1 MEKSAQKINNWNEK
15 QIRLKKQR
23 PFKEN
28 SETNLLKYQNNF
40 FFFFYWINILHVAG
54 CCLQLPTK
62 GKEYMY

>member
-15 QIRLKKQR
+15 QIRLKKER
-23 PFKEN
+23 PRKIVKPTFL
-28 SETNLLKYQNNF
+28 SIETI
-40 FFFFYWINILHVAG
+40 FYWLNILHVAE

>member
-15 QIRLKKQR
+15 QIRLKKER
-23 PFKEN
+23 PFKKN
-28 SETNLLKYQNNF
+28 SETNLFKYQNNF
-40 FFFFYWINILHVAG
+40 FFFYWLNILHVAE